1 MRAGPYPRPMTR
13 RPAVVELGRLHGQ
26 EVVALVAREFRIARL
41 DRGLS
46 QRAVAA
52 AVGIDRSSISRIERG
67 RAEDLSLVT
76 AAELLAAVGL
86 ELSVRAYPAGAP
98 LRDAA
103 HADLL
108 RRFRARLHRS
118 LDWATEVPLPIPGDL
133 RAWDAMVTGDRWR
146 CGIEAETR
154 PRDGQALERRI
165 ALKQR
170 DGEVDF
176 VILLLLDSRH
186 NRAFVREHADL
197 LHARFPVAGAR
208 ALELLGAG
216 VAPGGNAVVL
226 L

>member
-1 MRAGPYPRPMTR
+1 MTR

-52 AVGIDRSSISRIERG
+52 AVEIDRSSISRIERG

-86 ELSVRAYPAGAP
+86 ELSVRTYPAGPP

-170 DGEVDF
+170 DGGVDF

>member
-1 MRAGPYPRPMTR
+1 M
-13 RPAVVELGRLHGQ
+13 
-26 EVVALVAREFRIARL
+26 ALVAREFRIARL

-86 ELSVRAYPAGAP
+86 ELSVRTYPAGPP

-170 DGEVDF
+170 DGGVDF

>member
-1 MRAGPYPRPMTR
+1 MTR